1 MKYVAHIRKSD
12 EAVQGLVTHLSE
24 VGELAGAFSAKI
36 ALPDAGRLLGLL
48 HDFGKYSQAFQ
59 NYINSAE
66 GRIDPDADDY
76 VDARSLKG
84 KIDHSSAGAQH
95 VWQLLRSFGK
105 HGQGELCGQI
115 LALCI
120 ASHHSGLINCLAEDG
135 GPVFCKRMQKS
146 DEKTHLEECRA
157 NTDEALTQR
166 IADLAGAP
174 LIQQMFGKIQ
184 HMVSLPKN
192 TKETLKKVDVFT
204 LGMFVRFLFS
214 CLVDADRLNSAEF
227 EAPARKAAREKAEIW
242 LDWEVAIARV
252 ESTLAGFEQIRPI
265 DEIRTNI
272 SSDCRKRAHDPQGI
286 YTLTVPTGGGKTL
299 ASLRYA
305 VHHAAYHKLD
315 RIIYVIPYTSIIEQN
330 AGVVRE
336 IIEAKGDPYPWVLE
350 HHSNLE
356 PSGQTWHAK
365 LVAENWDAPIVFTT
379 MVQFLETLFA
389 GGTRSVRRMH
399 QLANAVLIF
408 DEIQTLPIKCVHI
421 FCNALNFLTQNTK
434 TTAVLC
440 TATQP
445 LLDKLPS
452 SENGELRLASNAEL
466 VTNKYDLAESLRRVD
481 VRNRVKPGGWSEE
494 EIADRAL
501 TKLENSGSCL
511 IVVNT
516 KQWAQR
522 LYLGCKD
529 RCSKNTLFHLST
541 NQYPAHRR
549 QLLNAITQR
558 LKSAEPVLCIST
570 QLIEAGVD
578 ISFASVIRFLAGL
591 DSIAQAAGRC
601 NRHGELK
608 DSHNLHVPGQVEVL
622 NPDKESIEHLE
633 DIRVGRDIA
642 KRIFGECDPERILAP
657 DTLEQYFKYFFYQRA
672 EKMVYPFT
680 SDRDD
685 HLFNLLSNNERNI
698 GRNHSCLNKEGRL
711 PLLKQSFRDAG
722 ERFKAID
729 APTQAV
735 VVQHGEGKEIV
746 NRLCALAKE
755 FDPATYYQTLRRA
768 QQFSVNVFPNV
779 WKKLQEQDAVHET
792 QEGEGV
798 YYLESAYYS
807 EEFGLSMTPVS
818 PMEFFSA

>member
-1 MKYVAHIRKSD
+1 MYLAHVRKSD
-12 EAVQGLVTHLSE
+12 EAIQRLDTHLSE
-24 VGELAGAFSAKI
+24 VGKLSAKFSAKVD
-36 ALPDAGRLLGLL
+36 LPEAGQLLGLL

-59 NYINSAE
+59 NYLNSAE

-95 VWQLLRSFGK
+95 VFQLLRIFGK
-105 HGQGELCGQI
+105 DGQGELCGQI

-135 GPVFCKRMQKS
+135 SAYFCKRMQKS
-146 DEKTHLEECRA
+146 DAKTHLEECLVNA
-157 NTDEALTQR
+157 DKALAR
-166 IADLAGAP
+166 DIADLAGKP
-174 LIQQMFGKIQ
+174 LIRQMFGKIQ

-192 TKETLKKVDVFT
+192 MNETLRKVDVFI

-227 EAPARKAAREKAEIW
+227 ENPARRTAREEAESW
-242 LDWEVAIARV
+242 LDWNMAIERV
-252 ESTLAGFEQIRPI
+252 ENMLASFEQKHPI
-265 DEIRTNI
+265 DEIRAKI
-272 SSDCRKRAHDPQGI
+272 SNDCLKRAVDPQGI

-305 VHHAAYHKLD
+305 LHHAAHHKLD
-315 RIIYVIPYTSIIEQN
+315 RIIYIIPYTSIIEQN

-336 IIEAKGDPYPWVLE
+336 ILTAEGDLFPWVLE
-350 HHSNLE
+350 HHSNLD
-356 PSGQTWHAK
+356 PSSQTWHAK

-408 DEIQTLPIKCVHI
+408 DEIQTLPIKCVHM
-421 FCNALNFLTQNTK
+421 FCNSLNFLTQNTK

-452 SENGELRLASNAEL
+452 SENGELRLAPNAEL
-466 VTNKYDLAESLRRVD
+466 VSNKYDLEESLRRVK
-481 VRNRVKPGGWSEE
+481 VFNRIKPGGWSEE
-494 EIADRAL
+494 EIADTAL
-501 TKLENSGSCL
+501 NKLESSGSCL

-516 KQWAQR
+516 KQWAQC
-522 LYLGCKD
+522 LYLACKD
-529 RCSKNTLFHLST
+529 HCAENSLFHLST

-549 QLLNAITQR
+549 QLLNTIIQR

-608 DSHNLHVPGQVEVL
+608 DHHNLFISGQVEVI
-622 NPDKESIEHLE
+622 NPDKESIEQLE
-633 DIRVGRDIA
+633 DIRTGIEIA
-642 KRIFGECDPERILAP
+642 KRIFGECDQERILAP
-657 DTLEQYFKYFFYQRA
+657 DTLERFFNYYFYQRA
-672 EKMVYPFT
+672 EQMVYPFK
-680 SDRDD
+680 SERDD
-685 HLFNLLSNNERNI
+685 HLFNLLSNNALNI
-698 GRNHSCLNKEGRL
+698 GRNHACLNKEGRL

-722 ERFKAID
+722 AQFRAID

-735 VVQHGEGKEIV
+735 VVQHGAGKEIV
-746 NRLCALAKE
+746 NQLCALAKDFNPE
-755 FDPATYYQTLRRA
+755 MYYQTLKSA

-779 WKKLQEQDAVHET
+779 WQKLQEQAAVHET

-798 YYLESAYYS
+798 YYLDSEYYS
-807 EEFGLSMTPVS
+807 DEFGLSMTQVTS
-818 PMEFFSA
+818 METLSV